1 MEAEDFGDDYEF
13 YQEVPAVNVMVNE
26 LGEKEVEVLMQDD
39 DEDLTS
45 EQNSYYPEIKRLTN
59 EKNLSLEPQE

>member
-45 EQNSYYPEIKRLTN
+45 E
-59 EKNLSLEPQE
+59 